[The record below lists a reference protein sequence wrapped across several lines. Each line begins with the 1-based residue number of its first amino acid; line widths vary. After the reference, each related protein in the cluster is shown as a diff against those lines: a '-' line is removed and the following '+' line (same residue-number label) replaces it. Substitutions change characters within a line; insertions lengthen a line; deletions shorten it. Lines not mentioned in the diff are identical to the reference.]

1 MNKNHF
7 TFSLIHKLWIR
18 VDPSTRCWDIAQKL
32 PKCKNSPLTPIVF
45 ISPFSARRGP
55 LTPKRREDISGTRVH
70 PHAKF
75 LLNRPMGCREIIDK
89 KANKQKTYSKIN
101 TSPFARLACNKEIWR
116 YRRWRQWWHYGVN
129 SNVRQAWLVIS
140 NSGLRSKLSRLV
152 SVFGVSER
160 LIQKVKWPYYCI
172 SWI

>member
-101 TSPFARLACNKEIWR
+101 TSPFALTSEWR
-116 YRRWRQWWHYGVN
+116 VYGDIGDDV
-129 SNVRQAWLVIS
+129 SDDTMEWTVMCAKRDWLFRTRDWDQSWAVWS
-140 NSGLRSKLSRLV
+140 QSLV
-152 SVFGVSER
+152 SA
-160 LIQKVKWPYYCI
+160 KD
-172 SWI
+172 